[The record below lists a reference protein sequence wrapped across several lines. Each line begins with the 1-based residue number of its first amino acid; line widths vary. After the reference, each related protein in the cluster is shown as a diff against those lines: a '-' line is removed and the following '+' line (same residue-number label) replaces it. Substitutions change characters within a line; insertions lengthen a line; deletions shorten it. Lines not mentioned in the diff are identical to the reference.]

1 MQMAHK
7 PIKEE
12 NTSSIKM
19 IIYGYK
25 YICDIE
31 NVGFGL
37 CNRLEPLGQQAVCD
51 LIYQFDDTNACP
63 NELENVGFGL
73 CNRLE
78 PLGQQ
83 AVILSINLTTQ
94 MHVPM
99 S

>member
-37 CNRLEPLGQQAVCD
+37 CNRLEPLGQQAV
-51 LIYQFDDTNACP
+51 
-63 NELENVGFGL
+63 
-73 CNRLE
+73 
-78 PLGQQ
+78 
-83 AVILSINLTTQ
+83 ILSINLTTQ